1 MFTELKKHDRQGV
14 MEMKQIGNSKGL
26 TLIELIVSI
35 AILGIVI
42 VAFLTMF
49 TSAFNGI
56 VQSGHRADAAY
67 SSQQEMTSKLIDK
80 DSIDESLS
88 ITYDFIGGP
97 DITIEVS
104 IMEAET
110 TINGNVSI
118 MKSFIPKP

>member
-1 MFTELKKHDRQGV
+1 
-14 MEMKQIGNSKGL
+14 MKQIGNSKGL